1 MGNLTR
7 NLPYQVVSCLPF
19 QVEVVGVVVV
29 PKVVAVVPFQVEM
42 VGEVAGIQEVE
53 VVGIQ
58 EVVEVGTQVELEC
71 GGDS

>member
-1 MGNLTR
+1 
-7 NLPYQVVSCLPF
+7 
-19 QVEVVGVVVV
+19 VVVV